1 MAGISLL
8 DVTKTYP
15 NGVLA
20 LKGVS
25 LDVRDGEFLVIIGPS
40 GCGKSSL
47 LRVIAGLE
55 TITGGELA
63 IDGQR
68 VTRLEPG
75 ERDLAMVFQ
84 SYALY
89 PHMSVF
95 NNMAYGLR
103 NRNLN
108 RDDIRQRIVETARR
122 LRLEE
127 LLDRRPAQLSGGQ
140 RQRVAMGRAIVRQPK
155 AFLLD
160 EPLSNL
166 DTKLRLHMR
175 GELKS
180 LHGQLGTTFIHV
192 THDQTEAMSLG
203 DRIVVMNEGSIA
215 QVGTPTE
222 LYRTPANLFVAQ
234 FIGSP
239 PMTML
244 PVVIGPGA
252 TLLLGSKRLSVE
264 GPLATALP
272 VLEGQTLT
280 AGLRPEGWRVA
291 PATNRN
297 LPASVLHCEV
307 LGNEQLIS
315 CRLHDGDH
323 LVQVRTEPD
332 LTVKPDDM
340 LHLDPEP
347 SGWRLFDASGE
358 AIARQDPV
366 TAGPTLPEL
375 N

>member
-8 DVTKTYP
+8 GVTKTYP
-15 NGVLA
+15 NGVRA
-20 LKGVS
+20 LRSVS

-55 TITGGELA
+55 SITDGDLA
-63 IDGQR
+63 IDGES
-68 VTRLEPG
+68 VTHLEPG

-108 RDDIRQRIVETARR
+108 REDIRQRIVETARR

-180 LHGQLGTTFIHV
+180 LHGQIGTTFIHV

-203 DRIVVMNEGSIA
+203 DRIVVMNEGVIA
-215 QVGTPTE
+215 QLGTPAE

-239 PMTML
+239 GMNIL
-244 PVVIGPGA
+244 
-252 TLLLGSKRLSVE
+252 RRQ
-264 GPLATALP
+264 PLDG
-272 VLEGQTLT
+272 E
-280 AGLRPEGWRVA
+280 AGFVGVRPEQARAAKPGKSPTASQFVIEGRVTRVEMMGA
-291 PATNRN
+291 EQFVYIR
-297 LPASVLHCEV
+297 LPADLVPEGLDEESDEFCVR
-307 LGNEQLIS
+307 LGVSSTHRSGDPLRVVFSKNAACAFSE
-315 CRLHDGDH
+315 DG
-323 LVQVRTEPD
+323 L
-332 LTVKPDDM
+332 
-340 LHLDPEP
+340 
-347 SGWRLFDASGE
+347 
-358 AIARQDPV
+358 AI
-366 TAGPTLPEL
+366 
-375 N
+375 

>member
-68 VTRLEPG
+68 VTHLEPG

-203 DRIVVMNEGSIA
+203 DRIVVMNEGNIA

-239 PMTML
+239 GMNILRRQPLDGMA
-244 PVVIGPGA
+244 GF
-252 TLLLGSKRLSVE
+252 LGV
-264 GPLATALP
+264 
-272 VLEGQTLT
+272 
-280 AGLRPEGWRVA
+280 RPEQARAAKPGKATPGVQFTIEGKVTRVEMMGA
-291 PATNRN
+291 EQYIYIR
-297 LPASVLHCEV
+297 LPAEYVPENPDEQGDEFCV
-307 LGNEQLIS
+307 RLGVSATHRPGDTLAVMFSKKAARAFSE
-315 CRLHDGDH
+315 DG
-323 LVQVRTEPD
+323 
-332 LTVKPDDM
+332 
-340 LHLDPEP
+340 
-347 SGWRLFDASGE
+347 W
-358 AIARQDPV
+358 
-366 TAGPTLPEL
+366 AG
-375 N
+375 

>member
-15 NGVLA
+15 NGVRA
-20 LKGVS
+20 LKSVS

-55 TITGGELA
+55 SITGGDLA
-63 IDGQR
+63 IDGEG
-68 VTRLEPG
+68 VSHLEPG

-108 RDDIRQRIVETARR
+108 REDIRQRIVETARR

-175 GELKS
+175 GELKT

-203 DRIVVMNEGSIA
+203 DRIVVMNEGMIA
-215 QVGTPTE
+215 QLCTPTE
-222 LYRTPANLFVAQ
+222 HYRTPANQFVAR

-239 PMTML
+239 GMNILRRQPLDGEAGFFGVRPEQARAAKPGKPPTTSQFAIEGRVTRVEMMGAEQFVYIRL
-244 PVVIGPGA
+244 PADLVP
-252 TLLLGSKRLSVE
+252 
-264 GPLATALP
+264 
-272 VLEGQTLT
+272 EGQDEEIDEFCVRLGVSATHRTGDILRVT
-280 AGLRPEGWRVA
+280 FSRNAARAFREDGL
-291 PATNRN
+291 
-297 LPASVLHCEV
+297 AS
-307 LGNEQLIS
+307 
-315 CRLHDGDH
+315 
-323 LVQVRTEPD
+323 
-332 LTVKPDDM
+332 
-340 LHLDPEP
+340 
-347 SGWRLFDASGE
+347 
-358 AIARQDPV
+358 
-366 TAGPTLPEL
+366 
-375 N
+375 

>member
-8 DVTKTYP
+8 DVTKIYP
-15 NGVLA
+15 NGVRA
-20 LKGVS
+20 LNGVS
-25 LDVRDGEFLVIIGPS
+25 MDVRDGEFLVIIGPS

-63 IDGQR
+63 IDGES
-68 VTRLEPG
+68 VHHLEPG

-108 RDDIRQRIVETARR
+108 RDDIRQRIVDTARR

-203 DRIVVMNEGSIA
+203 DRIVVMNDGNIA
-215 QVGTPTE
+215 QIGTPTE
-222 LYRTPANLFVAQ
+222 LYRAPANLFVAQ

-239 PMTML
+239 GMNILRRRPL
-244 PVVIGPGA
+244 DGQAGY
-252 TLLLGSKRLSVE
+252 LGV
-264 GPLATALP
+264 
-272 VLEGQTLT
+272 
-280 AGLRPEGWRVA
+280 RPEQAKAAKAGKAASGAQFGIEGRVTRVEMMGA
-291 PATNRN
+291 EQYVYIR
-297 LPASVLHCEV
+297 LPAEYVPDNLDQESDEFCVRVGVSAMHRPGDT
-307 LGNEQLIS
+307 LGVIFSRKAARAFGE
-315 CRLHDGDH
+315 DG
-323 LVQVRTEPD
+323 T
-332 LTVKPDDM
+332 
-340 LHLDPEP
+340 
-347 SGWRLFDASGE
+347 AS
-358 AIARQDPV
+358 
-366 TAGPTLPEL
+366 
-375 N
+375 

>member
-20 LKGVS
+20 LRGVS

-160 EPLSNL
+160 EPLSI
-166 DTKLRLHMR
+166 
-175 GELKS
+175 S
-180 LHGQLGTTFIHV
+180 
-192 THDQTEAMSLG
+192 
-203 DRIVVMNEGSIA
+203 
-215 QVGTPTE
+215 TP
-222 LYRTPANLFVAQ
+222 
-234 FIGSP
+234 
-239 PMTML
+239 
-244 PVVIGPGA
+244 
-252 TLLLGSKRLSVE
+252 
-264 GPLATALP
+264 
-272 VLEGQTLT
+272 
-280 AGLRPEGWRVA
+280 
-291 PATNRN
+291 
-297 LPASVLHCEV
+297 
-307 LGNEQLIS
+307 S
-315 CRLHDGDH
+315 CGCICA
-323 LVQVRTEPD
+323 V
-332 LTVKPDDM
+332 
-340 LHLDPEP
+340 
-347 SGWRLFDASGE
+347 
-358 AIARQDPV
+358 
-366 TAGPTLPEL
+366 

>member
-108 RDDIRQRIVETARR
+108 RGDIRQRIVDTARR

-127 LLDRRPAQLSGGQ
+127 LIGGRHNFRGQ
-140 RQRVAMGRAIVRQPK
+140 RQRVRWGAPSSVSRRR
-155 AFLLD
+155 FLD
-160 EPLSNL
+160 EPLS
-166 DTKLRLHMR
+166 
-175 GELKS
+175 
-180 LHGQLGTTFIHV
+180 IW
-192 THDQTEAMSLG
+192 
-203 DRIVVMNEGSIA
+203 
-215 QVGTPTE
+215 TPSSAA
-222 LYRTPANLFVAQ
+222 YA
-234 FIGSP
+234 
-239 PMTML
+239 
-244 PVVIGPGA
+244 
-252 TLLLGSKRLSVE
+252 
-264 GPLATALP
+264 
-272 VLEGQTLT
+272 
-280 AGLRPEGWRVA
+280 W
-291 PATNRN
+291 
-297 LPASVLHCEV
+297 
-307 LGNEQLIS
+307 
-315 CRLHDGDH
+315 
-323 LVQVRTEPD
+323 
-332 LTVKPDDM
+332 
-340 LHLDPEP
+340 
-347 SGWRLFDASGE
+347 
-358 AIARQDPV
+358 
-366 TAGPTLPEL
+366 
-375 N
+375 

>member
-1 MAGISLL
+1 MAGISLR
-8 DVTKTYP
+8 DISKIYP

-20 LKGVS
+20 LNGIS
-25 LDVRDGEFLVIIGPS
+25 LDVRDGEFLVVIGPS

-55 TITGGELA
+55 TISGGELS
-63 IDGQR
+63 IDAE
-68 VTRLEPG
+68 VVNHLEPG

-103 NRNLN
+103 NRDLS
-108 RDDIRQRIVETARR
+108 RAEISQRIVETARR

-175 GELKS
+175 GELKA

-192 THDQTEAMSLG
+192 THDQMEAMSLG
-203 DRIVVMNEGSIA
+203 DRIVVMNDGVIA
-215 QVGTPTE
+215 QIGTPSE
-222 LYRTPANLFVAQ
+222 LYQAPADLFVAQ

-239 PMTML
+239 GMNILRRQPL
-244 PVVIGPGA
+244 DGKSGF
-252 TLLLGSKRLSVE
+252 LGVRPEQAKAMKPAK
-264 GPLATALP
+264 PLA
-272 VLEGQTLT
+272 EGQFAIEGQVTRAEMMGAEQYVYIRLPDPYVPQR
-280 AGLRPEGWRVA
+280 ADQESNEFCVRLGVSAIHRPGESLRVA
-291 PATNRN
+291 FSEKSSRAFND
-297 LPASVLHCEV
+297 
-307 LGNEQLIS
+307 
-315 CRLHDGDH
+315 DGKA
-323 LVQVRTEPD
+323 V
-332 LTVKPDDM
+332 
-340 LHLDPEP
+340 
-347 SGWRLFDASGE
+347 
-358 AIARQDPV
+358 
-366 TAGPTLPEL
+366 
-375 N
+375 

>member
-1 MAGISLL
+1 MADIYLR
-8 DVTKTYP
+8 DIRKTYP
-15 NGVLA
+15 NGVQA
-20 LKGVS
+20 LRGIS
-25 LDVRDGEFLVIIGPS
+25 LDIHDGEFLVIIGPS

-55 TITGGELA
+55 TITDGELA
-63 IDGQR
+63 INDVLQNH
-68 VTRLEPG
+68 LEPG

-103 NRNLN
+103 NRQFS
-108 RDDIRQRIVETARR
+108 REEIRQRIIETARR
-122 LRLEE
+122 LRLED

-175 GELKS
+175 GELKD

-203 DRIVVMNEGSIA
+203 DRIVVMNEGLIA
-215 QVGTPTE
+215 QVGSPTE
-222 LYRTPANLFVAQ
+222 LYRAPADLFVAQ

-239 PMTML
+239 GMNILRRET
-244 PVVIGPGA
+244 VDGGEGFIGI
-252 TLLLGSKRLSVE
+252 
-264 GPLATALP
+264 
-272 VLEGQTLT
+272 
-280 AGLRPEGWRVA
+280 RPEQARLVA
-291 PATNRN
+291 ASRSR
-297 LPASVLHCEV
+297 PASQFATEGLVTRVEMMGPEKFVYL
-307 LGNEQLIS
+307 
-315 CRLHDGDH
+315 RLADRFRTSNVDIEDIDFC
-323 LVQVRTEPD
+323 VRVGPNASQRTGQNV
-332 LTVKPDDM
+332 TVMFNADAAQQ
-340 LHLDPEP
+340 
-347 SGWRLFDASGE
+347 FDENGVA
-358 AIARQDPV
+358 V
-366 TAGPTLPEL
+366 
-375 N
+375 

>member
-1 MAGISLL
+1 MAGISLN
-8 DVTKTYP
+8 DVSKIYP
-15 NGVLA
+15 NGVRA

-55 TITGGELA
+55 TLTGGELA
-63 IDGQR
+63 IDGER
-68 VTRLEPG
+68 VTHLEPG

-103 NRNLN
+103 NRQLS
-108 RDDIRQRIVETARR
+108 RDEIRQRILETARR
-122 LRLEE
+122 LRLED

-175 GELKS
+175 GELKA

-203 DRIVVMNEGSIA
+203 DRIVVMNEGNIA
-215 QVGTPTE
+215 QIGTPTE
-222 LYRTPANLFVAQ
+222 LYRAPANLFVAQ

-239 PMTML
+239 GMNILRRQPL
-244 PVVIGPGA
+244 DGKAGFLGVRPEQVKVVTGERIVPSTQLAIEGQVTRVEMMGA
-252 TLLLGSKRLSVE
+252 EQFVYLRLSE
-264 GPLATALP
+264 DYNADGS
-272 VLEGQTLT
+272 GQESDEFCVRLGVS
-280 AGLRPEGWRVA
+280 ASYQSGDRLRVMFARKA
-291 PATNRN
+291 A
-297 LPASVLHCEV
+297 
-307 LGNEQLIS
+307 
-315 CRLHDGDH
+315 
-323 LVQVRTEPD
+323 
-332 LTVKPDDM
+332 
-340 LHLDPEP
+340 
-347 SGWRLFDASGE
+347 RLFTEDGW
-358 AIARQDPV
+358 
-366 TAGPTLPEL
+366 AG
-375 N
+375 

>member
-1 MAGISLL
+1 
-8 DVTKTYP
+8 
-15 NGVLA
+15 
-20 LKGVS
+20 
-25 LDVRDGEFLVIIGPS
+25 
-40 GCGKSSL
+40 
-47 LRVIAGLE
+47 
-55 TITGGELA
+55 
-63 IDGQR
+63 
-68 VTRLEPG
+68 
-75 ERDLAMVFQ
+75 MVFQ

-108 RDDIRQRIVETARR
+108 REDIRQRIVETARR

-203 DRIVVMNEGSIA
+203 DRIVVMNEGMIA
-215 QVGTPTE
+215 QLGTPTE

-234 FIGSP
+234 IHRQSRNEYPSP
-239 PMTML
+239 PAAGRRGGFFGVRPEQARAAKPGKAPTASQFAIEGRVTRVEMMGAEQFVYIRL
-244 PVVIGPGA
+244 PADLVPEGQDEEIDEFCVRLGVSSTHRRA
-252 TLLLGSKRLSVE
+252 TL
-264 GPLATALP
+264 
-272 VLEGQTLT
+272 
-280 AGLRPEGWRVA
+280 
-291 PATNRN
+291 
-297 LPASVLHCEV
+297 
-307 LGNEQLIS
+307 
-315 CRLHDGDH
+315 
-323 LVQVRTEPD
+323 
-332 LTVKPDDM
+332 
-340 LHLDPEP
+340 
-347 SGWRLFDASGE
+347 
-358 AIARQDPV
+358 
-366 TAGPTLPEL
+366 
-375 N
+375 

>member
-1 MAGISLL
+1 MADISLR
-8 DVTKTYP
+8 DIKKTYP
-15 NGVLA
+15 NGVHA
-20 LKGVS
+20 LRGLS
-25 LDVRDGEFLVIIGPS
+25 LDIRDGEFLVIIGPS

-55 TITGGELA
+55 TITGGELV
-63 IDGQR
+63 IDGVRQNQ
-68 VTRLEPG
+68 LEPG

-103 NRNLN
+103 NRQFS
-108 RDDIRQRIVETARR
+108 RDEIWERILDTARR
-122 LRLEE
+122 LRLED

-175 GELKS
+175 GELKD

-203 DRIVVMNEGSIA
+203 DRIVVMNDGRIA

-222 LYRTPANLFVAQ
+222 LYRAPDDLFVAQ

-239 PMTML
+239 GMNILRREPMDGEAGFVGVRPEQARIVAAGRSRPASQFAIEGLVTRVEMM
-244 PVVIGPGA
+244 GPEKFVY
-252 TLLLGSKRLSVE
+252 LRLADEFKTGKADIEDVDFCVRV
-264 GPLATALP
+264 GPNANQQAGQRITALFNADDARKFDKS
-272 VLEGQTLT
+272 G
-280 AGLRPEGWRVA
+280 VA
-291 PATNRN
+291 
-297 LPASVLHCEV
+297 V
-307 LGNEQLIS
+307 
-315 CRLHDGDH
+315 
-323 LVQVRTEPD
+323 
-332 LTVKPDDM
+332 
-340 LHLDPEP
+340 
-347 SGWRLFDASGE
+347 
-358 AIARQDPV
+358 
-366 TAGPTLPEL
+366 
-375 N
+375 

>member
-1 MAGISLL
+1 MADISLRHIE
-8 DVTKTYP
+8 KIYP
-15 NGVLA
+15 NGVHA
-20 LKGVS
+20 LRGIT
-25 LDVRDGEFLVIIGPS
+25 LDIRDGEFLVIIGPS

-63 IDGQR
+63 INNARQNH
-68 VTRLEPG
+68 LEPG

-103 NRNLN
+103 NRQFS
-108 RDDIRQRIVETARR
+108 RDDIRERIIDTARR

-175 GELKS
+175 GELKD

-203 DRIVVMNEGSIA
+203 DRIVVMNEGRIA

-222 LYRTPANLFVAQ
+222 LYRAPADLFVAQ

-239 PMTML
+239 GMNIL
-244 PVVIGPGA
+244 RREAVDGGAGFIGM
-252 TLLLGSKRLSVE
+252 
-264 GPLATALP
+264 
-272 VLEGQTLT
+272 
-280 AGLRPEGWRVA
+280 RPEQARIVATGRSRPDSQFAAEGLVTRVEMMGPEQFVYLRLA
-291 PATNRN
+291 DAFRAGNADIEDVDFCVRVGPNANHRAGQRVT
-297 LPASVLHCEV
+297 VLF
-307 LGNEQLIS
+307 NA
-315 CRLHDGDH
+315 D
-323 LVQVRTEPD
+323 
-332 LTVKPDDM
+332 
-340 LHLDPEP
+340 
-347 SGWRLFDASGE
+347 
-358 AIARQDPV
+358 IARRFDKDGV
-366 TAGPTLPEL
+366 AV
-375 N
+375 

>member
-1 MAGISLL
+1 MAGISLS
-8 DVTKTYP
+8 DVTKVYP
-15 NGVLA
+15 NGVKA
-20 LKGVS
+20 LQAVS

-63 IDGQR
+63 IDGER
-68 VTRLEPG
+68 VTHLEPG

-103 NRNLN
+103 NRQLS
-108 RDDIRQRIVETARR
+108 RDEIRQRILETARR

-127 LLDRRPAQLSGGQ
+127 LLERRPAQLSGGQ
-140 RQRVAMGRAIVRQPK
+140 RQRVAMGRAIVRKPK

-175 GELKS
+175 GELKT

-203 DRIVVMNEGSIA
+203 DRIVVMNGGKIA
-215 QVGTPTE
+215 QIGTPTE
-222 LYRTPANLFVAQ
+222 LYRAPANLFVAQ

-239 PMTML
+239 GMNILRRRPL
-244 PVVIGPGA
+244 DGKAGF
-252 TLLLGSKRLSVE
+252 LGV
-264 GPLATALP
+264 
-272 VLEGQTLT
+272 
-280 AGLRPEGWRVA
+280 RPEQAKVVNAGRSVPSTQLAIEGKVTRVEMMGA
-291 PATNRN
+291 
-297 LPASVLHCEV
+297 
-307 LGNEQLIS
+307 EQY
-315 CRLHDGDH
+315 
-323 LVQVRTEPD
+323 VYVR
-332 LTVKPDDM
+332 
-340 LHLDPEP
+340 
-347 SGWRLFDASGE
+347 
-358 AIARQDPV
+358 
-366 TAGPTLPEL
+366 LPEDYIADSSGQESDEFCVRL
-375 N
+375 GVSATHRTGDRLRVMFSKKAAHAFTEDGRAG

>member
-68 VTRLEPG
+68 VTHLEPG

-203 DRIVVMNEGSIA
+203 DRIVVMNEGNIA

-222 LYRTPANLFVAQ
+222 LYRAPANLFVAQ

-239 PMTML
+239 GMNILRRRPL
-244 PVVIGPGA
+244 DGQAGF
-252 TLLLGSKRLSVE
+252 LGV
-264 GPLATALP
+264 
-272 VLEGQTLT
+272 
-280 AGLRPEGWRVA
+280 RPEQAKAAKAGKAASGAQLAIEGRVTRVEMMGA
-291 PATNRN
+291 EQYVYIR
-297 LPASVLHCEV
+297 LPAEYVPDNLDQESDEFCVRVGVSATHRPGDTLAVMFSKKAACAFSE
-307 LGNEQLIS
+307 
-315 CRLHDGDH
+315 DG
-323 LVQVRTEPD
+323 
-332 LTVKPDDM
+332 
-340 LHLDPEP
+340 
-347 SGWRLFDASGE
+347 W
-358 AIARQDPV
+358 
-366 TAGPTLPEL
+366 AG
-375 N
+375 